1 MNDIWSE
8 FEHPGT
14 LLQFA
19 GAALSV
25 ILVGAFQI
33 CYGRPGYMVPVKLL
47 FLGVLNWFVV
57 IPVLGAVMQELESG
71 RYPDFHSSYRD
82 FQGHEDVFIGIAF
95 FITLAVVVNMVLTL
109 WLFRESADY

>member
-25 ILVGAFQI
+25 ILVGALLI
-33 CYGRPGYMVPVKLL
+33 RYGRLGYMVPVKLL

-57 IPVLGAVMQELESG
+57 IPVLGAVMRELES
-71 RYPDFHSSYRD
+71 YKYREFRD
-82 FQGHEDVFIGIAF
+82 QKDVFEIAF
-95 FITLAVVVNMVLTL
+95 FVALAVVVNMVLTL